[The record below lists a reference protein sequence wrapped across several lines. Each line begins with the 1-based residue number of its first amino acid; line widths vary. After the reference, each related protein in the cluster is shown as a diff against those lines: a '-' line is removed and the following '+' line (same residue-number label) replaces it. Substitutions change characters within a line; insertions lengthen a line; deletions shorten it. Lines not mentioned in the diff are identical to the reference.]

1 MSGTQSKA
9 PQLEAR
15 HHEITEDIVTTVNQ
29 TTMME
34 AEQDTPLF
42 RQRLQ
47 KVLGSNSSRS
57 YQKGQEPQTTHEFCK
72 KSRLGSNK
80 IRLRTILF

>member
-34 AEQDTPLF
+34 AE
-42 RQRLQ
+42 
-47 KVLGSNSSRS
+47 
-57 YQKGQEPQTTHEFCK
+57 
-72 KSRLGSNK
+72 
-80 IRLRTILF
+80 